1 VSGFFKYEESLDV
14 FNWELSQDTATIGG
28 YLSQKACCD
37 YGGRSWIAWFSTEI
51 PFNDGPYKFNGLAGL
66 IVKIYDSRK
75 HYVFELTGIEAAE
88 PDLMI
93 TILDYA
99 YFETTK
105 QKFLRAREASRNSIA
120 SIVKE
125 RGGDTY
131 SQQTAARVIASRNNH
146 IELK

>member
-1 VSGFFKYEESLDV
+1 
-14 FNWELSQDTATIGG
+14 
-28 YLSQKACCD
+28 
-37 YGGRSWIAWFSTEI
+37 
-51 PFNDGPYKFNGLAGL
+51 
-66 IVKIYDSRK
+66 
-75 HYVFELTGIEAAE
+75 
-88 PDLMI
+88 MI